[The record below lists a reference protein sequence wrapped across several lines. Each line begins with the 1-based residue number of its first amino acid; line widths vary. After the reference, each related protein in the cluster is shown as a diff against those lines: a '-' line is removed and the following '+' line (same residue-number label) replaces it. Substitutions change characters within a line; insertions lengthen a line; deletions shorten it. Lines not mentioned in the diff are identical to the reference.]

1 MQRASRKRDDVGRNF
16 EQDVLKQNSL
26 KNELSELLF
35 PYLLYVALQLRF
47 TVFFFFFLFFPLFF
61 LVVLSQ
67 YLKSNRYKI
76 YFSW

>member
-35 PYLLYVALQLRF
+35 PYTFYMYRYNYVSL
-47 TVFFFFFLFFPLFF
+47 FFFFFLFFLC
-61 LVVLSQ
+61 
-67 YLKSNRYKI
+67 
-76 YFSW
+76 